1 MCCRNV
7 KRLAIIKKWD
17 SMRCRPGSPHYLAST
32 PWPSISR
39 IRCLLSGS
47 WAQSDSTHCMLST
60 SQLHEIQLQM
70 LIFFLFLSGRSSTC
84 LEIRPLANQS
94 PFQDKV
100 VPLLSPPPRCSI
112 EHEAQP
118 NTCSLVTAFFTLQPL
133 QLAGL
138 FAALREAAD
147 LCPHNPFFLIIES
160 IHGSHF

>member
-47 WAQSDSTHCMLST
+47 WAQSDSTHCMLSA
-60 SQLHEIQLQM
+60 SQPHELQLQM
-70 LIFFLFLSGRSSTC
+70 LIFFLLLSGRSSSC

-100 VPLLSPPPRCSI
+100 APLLSPPPRCSTPCCTLQSI
-112 EHEAQP
+112 EREAQP
-118 NTCSLVTAFFTLQPL
+118 NTCLSVTAFFN
-133 QLAGL
+133 
-138 FAALREAAD
+138 AAATAITR
-147 LCPHNPFFLIIES
+147 IICGTE
-160 IHGSHF
+160 GSC